1 MKPVVTINHA
11 LCKVC
16 KVCVDICPAKLF
28 IPDENGISTRPERLA
43 ICIGC
48 GQCMA
53 ACAQKAVQVHGLSY
67 EKDFFEFSTSGD
79 HFQNLIETRRSVRAF
94 KDKPVL
100 RQDLEKI
107 VEAISFSPPSFP
119 LLKIELVV
127 VQDKVLINKALPLM
141 VGLYDK
147 LIAGLKKPIPRYF
160 IRKSMGEDKY
170 RVVTSHLM
178 PVLSAKLSD
187 MKSGKEDAVFR
198 NAPAAIIFHA
208 NKKAENFREDIFI
221 ALSFG
226 LLKAQSL
233 GLGTCVVEL
242 IPPPINRIPALKE
255 MFGIPAEN
263 EAVIAMVL
271 GYPRHQYKRGIK
283 RSLKSVKYLGT

>member
-1 MKPVVTINHA
+1 MNPKVTIDQTI
-11 LCKVC
+11 CKNC
-16 KVCVDICPAKLF
+16 KICVDICPAK
-28 IPDENGISTRPERLA
+28 IYISGDKGISTRPERLA

-53 ACAQKAVQVHGLSY
+53 ACAPKAVQVDGLSY
-67 EKDFFEFSTSGD
+67 EKDFFEFSSNGD

-119 LLKIELVV
+119 PLKVELVV
-127 VQDKVLINKALPLM
+127 VQDKGLINKALPLM

-178 PVLSAKLSD
+178 PVLSAKLPD

-226 LLKAQSL
+226 MLKAHSL
-233 GLGTCVVEL
+233 GIGACVVEL
-242 IPPPINRIPALKE
+242 IPPPINRIPILKK
-255 MFGIPAEN
+255 MFGIPKEN
-263 EAVIAMVL
+263 EAVIALLL

-283 RSLKSVKYLGT
+283 RTLKNVTWF